1 MDELNEIRNMLQNI
15 VEVDQVSN
23 RAQLF
28 LEGLK
33 HSGKSEIA
41 KFAMSDECNAM
52 LAAVKEQNYSAL
64 QQLMSQ
70 HK

>member
-1 MDELNEIRNMLQNI
+1 MDELNEIRDMLQNI

-41 KFAMSDECNAM
+41 KFAVSDECNAM
-52 LAAVKEQNYSAL
+52 LAAAREQNYSAL

-70 HK
+70 YK

>member
-1 MDELNEIRNMLQNI
+1 MDELKEIRKMLNNI

-41 KFAMSDECNAM
+41 KFAISDDCNAM
-52 LAAVKEQNYSAL
+52 LAAAKEQNYSAL

-70 HK
+70 CK

>member
-1 MDELNEIRNMLQNI
+1 MDELNEIRKMLNNI

-41 KFAMSDECNAM
+41 RFAISDECNAM
-52 LAAVKEQNYSAL
+52 LAAAKEKNYSAL

-70 HK
+70 YK